1 MARQTRRWTARG
13 LLGGLFLAAVAVVVL
28 AAFITNGEPPFRHVI
43 FFIGDGMQLE
53 NEVAASRYLYGA
65 DRALAWHGF
74 PGRFAVSTWD
84 VTTYDRFAW
93 QGQRPRFERKTF
105 FPELGYDIGRGG
117 LRPYPDQLTGF
128 DNAYFLTPLPPYGSP
143 DNRGAGIPA
152 TDSASA
158 ATAFATG
165 HKTDSGNISWLPGDP
180 PEGRL
185 MTVAEKVRAFR
196 GAAIGVVSTV
206 AFNHATPAAFVSHSP
221 GRSNYYSGYRDST
234 QPGLA
239 DEIIRVVKPEVV
251 IGGGHPLTSNPTF
264 DTKRGYIS
272 RPLYDALRSSP
283 EYVLAERQPGTDGAR
298 TLAAAAE
305 SAVAGRKKLFGLFG
319 GPGGGFE
326 PPVAEDRPGAPL
338 VRRGSVEDPPLKDA
352 TLAALR
358 VLSQDEDGFF
368 LLVEQG
374 DIDWANHDNDFQG
387 MVGSMWDLE
396 EAVKAAVEFVDRPF
410 DAIDWGN
417 TVLLVTA
424 DHATGFMRLDPG
436 KPLSR
441 GDLPRQESLAG
452 TSTVQGKSV
461 SRPATRQVLPHNSPA
476 PAPAYTPP
484 LLYPDEEV
492 SFGTA
497 GHTNELVTL
506 AVLGDAVPFFRAYEG
521 RWYAAPIIDNTQVHA
536 ALSEALKVTRN
547 PGPLRR
553 LGEAISR
560 LLRSGR
566 RGATKSPG
574 RR

>member
-1 MARQTRRWTARG
+1 MTRRMRRWTARG
-13 LLGGLFLAAVAVVVL
+13 ILAGFLLAAAAVIVL
-28 AAFITNGEPPFRHVI
+28 AAFITSGGLPFRHVI
-43 FFIGDGMQLE
+43 LFIGDGMQLE

-74 PGRFAVSTWD
+74 PGRFVVSTWD
-84 VTTYDRFAW
+84 VTTYNRFAW
-93 QGQRPRFERKTF
+93 QAQRPRYERKTF
-105 FPELGYDIGRGG
+105 FPGLGYDIGRGG

-128 DNAYFLTPLPPYGSP
+128 DNDYFLTPLPPFGSL

-158 ATAFATG
+158 ATAYATG

-185 MTVAEKVRAFR
+185 MTIAEKARAFR
-196 GAAIGVVSTV
+196 DAAIGVVSTV
-206 AFNHATPAAFVSHSP
+206 PFNHATPAAFVSHSP

-239 DEIIRVVKPEVV
+239 DEIIRVVRPEVV

-272 RPLYDALRSSP
+272 RSLYDALRSSP
-283 EYVLAERQPGTDGAR
+283 EYVLAERQAGTDGAQ

-305 SAVAGRKKLFGLFG
+305 SAVAGKKKLFGLFG
-319 GPGGGFE
+319 GSGGGFE
-326 PPVAEDRPGAPL
+326 PPVAADSPGAPL
-338 VRRGSVEDPPLKDA
+338 VRRGSVEDPSLKDA

-358 VLSQDEDGFF
+358 VLSRDPDGFF
-368 LLVEQG
+368 LVVEQG
-374 DIDWANHDNDFQG
+374 DVDWANHDNDFRS
-387 MVGSMWDLE
+387 MISSMWDLE
-396 EAVKAAVEFVDRPF
+396 EAVKAAVEFVDLPS
-410 DAIDWGN
+410 DDIDWGN

-424 DHATGFMRLDPG
+424 DHATGFMRLDPE

-441 GDLPRQESLAG
+441 GDLPRQESLAAA
-452 TSTVQGKSV
+452 STVRGKSV
-461 SRPATRQVLPHNSPA
+461 SQPATRKVSPHNSPA

-484 LLYPDEEV
+484 FLYPDEEV
-492 SFGTA
+492 SFGVA

-521 RWYAAPIIDNTQVHA
+521 RWYAAPIIDNTQVNA

-547 PGPLRR
+547 PGLLRR
-553 LGEAISR
+553 VGEAVSR
-560 LLRSGR
+560 LLGTGR
-566 RGATKSPG
+566 R
-574 RR
+574 

>member
-13 LLGGLFLAAVAVVVL
+13 LVGGLVLAAAVAVVL
-28 AAFITNGEPPFRHVI
+28 TAFITSGELPFRHVI
-43 FFIGDGMQLE
+43 LFIGDGMQLE
-53 NEVAASRYLYGA
+53 NEVGASRYLYGA

-84 VTTYDRFAW
+84 VTTYNRFAW
-93 QGQRPRFERKTF
+93 REQRPRFELKTF
-105 FPELGYDIGRGG
+105 FSELGYDISRGG
-117 LRPYPDQLTGF
+117 LRPYPDQLAGF

-143 DNRGAGIPA
+143 DTRGAGIPA

-165 HKTDSGNISWLPGDP
+165 HKTDSGNIAWLPGDP

-196 GAAIGVVSTV
+196 GGAIGIVSTV
-206 AFNHATPAAFVSHSP
+206 PFNHATPAAFVSHSP
-221 GRSNYYSGYRDST
+221 GRSNYYSGYRDSP

-272 RPLYDALRSSP
+272 RSLYDALRSSP
-283 EYVLAERQPGTDGAR
+283 EYVLAERQTATDGAR

-305 SAVAGRKKLFGLFG
+305 SAVAGKKKLFGLFG

-326 PPVAEDRPGAPL
+326 PPVADDSPGAPL
-338 VRRGSVEDPPLKDA
+338 VRRGSVENPLLKEA

-368 LLVEQG
+368 LVVEQG
-374 DIDWANHDNDFQG
+374 DIDWANHDNDFRG

-396 EAVKAAVEFVDRPF
+396 EAVKAAMEFVDRPS
-410 DAIDWGN
+410 DAVDWGN
-417 TVLLVTA
+417 TILLVTA
-424 DHATGFMRLDPG
+424 DHATGFMRLNPSR
-436 KPLSR
+436 PLGR
-441 GDLPRQESLAG
+441 GDLPRQEARQAEQEKAEA
-452 TSTVQGKSV
+452 VKKARPV
-461 SRPATRQVLPHNSPA
+461 SPHNSPA
-476 PAPAYTPP
+476 PAPAYIPP
-484 LLYPDEEV
+484 FLYPDEEV
-492 SFGTA
+492 SFGTP

-536 ALSEALKVTRN
+536 ALSEALKVARN
-547 PGPLRR
+547 PGPMRR

-560 LLRSGR
+560 SLGTR
-566 RGATKSPG
+566 RRDATKSPG